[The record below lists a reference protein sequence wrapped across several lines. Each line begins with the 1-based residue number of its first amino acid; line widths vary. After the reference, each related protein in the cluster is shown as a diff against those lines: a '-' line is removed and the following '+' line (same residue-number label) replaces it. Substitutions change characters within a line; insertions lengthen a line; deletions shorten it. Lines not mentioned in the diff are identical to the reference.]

1 MNKDEI
7 KLQKALIESFLPYV
21 NGKELDSL
29 KLKLIEMNEIINN
42 MEEQNNEWNWK
53 NWKGNKW
60 STS

>member
-42 MEEQNNEWNWK
+42 MEEQNNE
-53 NWKGNKW
+53 
-60 STS
+60 